1 MSSHHKT
8 TSHAKCDPTEITTKT
23 FEKERRGEIKQQR
36 KRRSGGGGGERRGEM
51 EISSREARRKKIME
65 RESDRLAL
73 ITGRIQSLP
82 ASHSTSS
89 QQPRHCH
96 TASTPSFPFQ
106 DYITASPDGEH
117 SDALGSRGNAVG
129 KVEHPLRKCETSV
142 EFNRRPPL
150 QVRAHMQPVLV
161 TSMVKGPSSEPPG
174 SDSSLFT
181 PKQISSCIMA
191 SENTRAISSAMIAL
205 LVVLSY
211 IDYTMFG
218 RNIVSSESVITSR
231 PLYMLLLTDVTIV
244 LGRLVLEK
252 RRGFVK
258 VEGGERAMFQEDAQT
273 WAGAVKVLETGLV
286 VHQSIRAIFIDC
298 SIYAVLVVCGLSLL

>member
-1 MSSHHKT
+1 MPFIEARCLSSHHKT

-106 DYITASPDGEH
+106 DYITGNTIIPCWNWFGEEWVDTKSH
-117 SDALGSRGNAVG
+117 HYAISLWM
-129 KVEHPLRKCETSV
+129 LRKCGRRQEFRIWILCVVSV
-142 EFNRRPPL
+142 SFGKINFGCCYRNWFGIEWVCTLLCPFWMLRKCGERRRINLEFEPC
-150 QVRAHMQPVLV
+150 VLC
-161 TSMVKGPSSEPPG
+161 S
-174 SDSSLFT
+174 F
-181 PKQISSCIMA
+181 I
-191 SENTRAISSAMIAL
+191 SENKFWIL
-205 LVVLSY
+205 LVELTCGTL
-211 IDYTMFG
+211 ICTHILLFG
-218 RNIVSSESVITSR
+218 CWENYCEN
-231 PLYMLLLTDVTIV
+231 LMHY
-244 LGRLVLEK
+244 RLVY
-252 RRGFVK
+252 F
-258 VEGGERAMFQEDAQT
+258 
-273 WAGAVKVLETGLV
+273 
-286 VHQSIRAIFIDC
+286 
-298 SIYAVLVVCGLSLL
+298 